1 MKYGRMSM
9 NAELGSF
16 WKGEVLIFLNG
27 LRNSS
32 RISHDDCASGIWSGY
47 LMMQVRN
54 KFQKSVWD
62 YLEGSENVYDTN
74 M

>member
-1 MKYGRMSM
+1 MSV

-16 WKGEVLIFLNG
+16 WKGEVLIYLNG
-27 LRNSS
+27 LRNSW
-32 RISHDDCASGIWSGY
+32 RISQDDRASGVWSGY

-54 KFQKSVWD
+54 KFQKFVWD
-62 YLEGSENVYDTN
+62 YLEGSEDLYDTN